1 MKDFWL
7 YEDAVN
13 TNDIMITD
21 RRQLHDKHGV
31 VCNPH
36 MRLRERKS
44 QLNSLPSG
52 HVQSIKQESEPAGH
66 NKQNTI
72 EPRRQGEQQP
82 VPKMKE
88 GTSTSNR
95 PAPKTILQ
103 SFAKTPISAPPKS
116 TKQMKQTD
124 EPTAALSDDG
134 EPDDT
139 DILSSKSSSA
149 LHSKAKSRKDRE
161 DALRRMMEEQEG
173 EEEEEEEEEGNK
185 REVIEFASNIE
196 ADENPESEP
205 LTDAEPES
213 GIPLTAQAD
222 KEPSETISNSGNGRR
237 RGKRRVLKKKRILD
251 DQGYMGMCGA
261 VRLQLPAQLYQLTL

>member
-1 MKDFWL
+1 
-7 YEDAVN
+7 
-13 TNDIMITD
+13 
-21 RRQLHDKHGV
+21 
-31 VCNPH
+31 
-36 MRLRERKS
+36 
-44 QLNSLPSG
+44 
-52 HVQSIKQESEPAGH
+52 
-66 NKQNTI
+66 
-72 EPRRQGEQQP
+72 
-82 VPKMKE
+82 MKE
-88 GTSTSNR
+88 VASTSNR

-139 DILSSKSSSA
+139 DILSSKSSLA

-161 DALRRMMEEQEG
+161 DALRRMMEEQEEK

-185 REVIEFASNIE
+185 REVIEFASNME
-196 ADENPESEP
+196 ADENPESES

-251 DQGYMGMCGA
+251 DQGYMVTIQEPGWESFSEDDITP
-261 VRLQLPAQLYQLTL
+261 PAKKPTPPLMPSSSMKAKKTSTKGSQGSIMSFFAKK